1 MLTMALAAAVEPDK
15 PGRVDDLNALVEE
28 HQRMVYRIAYG
39 VLRNH
44 HDAEDAA
51 QDAFLKAWRAAGKL
65 PGVADRKAW
74 MARIA
79 WNAACDRARQKAG
92 RAGVSLDELA
102 GSIIECDRAGAT
114 AEQIAAGA
122 EMKRLLEALIA
133 TLPAKLR
140 DVIVLSTVEELE
152 HEEIGRVLGI
162 NPAAVRMRLFQ
173 ARQILREKV
182 ERLLGTET
190 RR

>member
-1 MLTMALAAAVEPDK
+1 MALAAAVEADRPE
-15 PGRVDDLNALVEE
+15 GADDLHALVEE
-28 HQRMVYRIAYG
+28 HQRMVYRIAYS

-79 WNAACDRARQKAG
+79 WNAACDRVRQKPG
-92 RAGVSLDELA
+92 RTDVSLDELA
-102 GSIIECDRAGAT
+102 GSIIERDRAGAT

-122 EMKRLLEALIA
+122 ELQRLLEALIA
-133 TLPAKLR
+133 ALPEKLR
-140 DVIVLSTVEELE
+140 AVIVLSTVEELE

-162 NPAAVRMRLFQ
+162 NHAAVRMRLFQ
-173 ARQILREKV
+173 ARQILREKLA
-182 ERLLGTET
+182 RLLGTET
-190 RR
+190 RP